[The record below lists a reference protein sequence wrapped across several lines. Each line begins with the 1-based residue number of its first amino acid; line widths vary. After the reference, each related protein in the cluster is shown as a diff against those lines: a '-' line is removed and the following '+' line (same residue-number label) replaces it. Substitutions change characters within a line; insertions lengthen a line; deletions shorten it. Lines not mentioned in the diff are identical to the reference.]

1 MQLKY
6 FKFFYIFVFFQAVFS
21 QPDIRFNPFDWNLYG
36 ESGSINSISFGD
48 RYAFIGTSGSGVV
61 RFNIN
66 NNRFEEPITTAQGLS
81 SNFITAVHYILNF
94 NLNPNR
100 NPSESAL
107 EASCSF
113 SIQF

>member
-6 FKFFYIFVFFQAVFS
+6 FKFFYFSIFFQFVFS

-66 NNRFEEPITTAQGLS
+66 NNRFERI
-81 SNFITAVHYILNF
+81 
-94 NLNPNR
+94 R
-100 NPSESAL
+100 
-107 EASCSF
+107 F
-113 SIQF
+113 S